1 MEAIS
6 LQMMQ
11 TLSTTIEAKD
21 EYTRGHSHRV
31 AEYAVLIAEE
41 LGWDKKEIRNL
52 RNAAHLYDIGRI
64 GIPDSILNKPTR
76 LTEEEYAV
84 IKEHTII
91 GAEILK
97 NITLIDH
104 VKEVARSHHERYDGK
119 GIDPIPQK
127 TSWLHIS
134 DVQSDPK
141 SQCKREY

>member
-1 MEAIS
+1 
-6 LQMMQ
+6 MMQ

-104 VKEVARSHHERYDGK
+104 VKEVARSIMKDMTERDIRMALK
-119 GIDPIPQK
+119 EK
-127 TSWLHIS
+127 
-134 DVQSDPK
+134 K
-141 SQCKREY
+141 SRCMPESLR

>member
-1 MEAIS
+1 MISEA
-6 LQMMQ
+6 
-11 TLSTTIEAKD
+11 
-21 EYTRGHSHRV
+21 
-31 AEYAVLIAEE
+31 
-41 LGWDKKEIRNL
+41 
-52 RNAAHLYDIGRI
+52 I

-119 GIDPIPQK
+119 GYPDGLKGEELLCDNHCDSRQLRCNEIKENLQE
-127 TSWLHIS
+127 SAGIS
-134 DVQSDPK
+134 EMIYNEILQSCGK
-141 SQCKREY
+141 SSLIRILRMYF